1 MELQRDN
8 RSLGELFSTLA
19 SQTSTLVR
27 QEVDL
32 AKTELTQKATRASR
46 EAGMIGLGGALALGG
61 YLALVATLIIVLDLF
76 MPLWAAALVV
86 GLVLAGIGYAIIQQG
101 LKGLRRV
108 DPAPRQTIAT
118 IKDDIAWAKEQTK

>member
-1 MELQRDN
+1 VELQRDN

-32 AKTELTQKATRASR
+32 AKTELSQKATKAGR
-46 EAGMIGLGGALALGG
+46 EAGMIAAGGVLALGG
-61 YLALVATLIIVLDLF
+61 YLALVATLIIVLDQF
-76 MPLWAAALVV
+76 MPLWAAAGIV
-86 GLVLAGIGYAIIQQG
+86 GLLLAIIGYVIIQQG
-101 LKGLRRV
+101 LNGLKRL